1 MVPRE
6 KFQIAIGF
14 VVLLSMTFSVRLAKG
29 QFTTASLSGVVTD
42 SSGASV
48 SGAAVTILNTATG
61 AAKTSSTGFD
71 GSYLF
76 PALMVGTYQLSIEKQ
91 GFETYVQSGIVL
103 TVNQAATQSV
113 KLQIGA
119 TSQQV
124 SVSANTTMLTTDT
137 AAVSHLI
144 DERQILDLPLDG
156 RHAESLVFLAP
167 GTVNSTNN
175 YCLVNCQGGV
185 YPSSQEAVINGG
197 GTQNVTYEMDGTE
210 HNDTYVST
218 NLPFPNP
225 DAVQEFSLQS
235 NNMSAEYGNS
245 ATVVSIVTKSGTNIF
260 HGDVFEFLRNGDL
273 NARNFFAPVQDT
285 LKRNQF
291 GGALGGPIIKDHL
304 FFFGTYQGTRIT
316 QAAAGNVEVV
326 PTAAQRSGNFGT
338 LCSAYG
344 PGGLCQ
350 SGAGTQLADP
360 VTGTPFAFNQIP
372 QSRLSTP
379 ALNLLNDIP
388 LPNGP
393 NGQLTFPGSTIVQ
406 NEDQFMPRVDWIT
419 RKNTLSGRYFF
430 TQFGELP
437 QTALASKDLLAMT
450 GSGEKLRVQTLAISD
465 FYTVSPHLLLNTS
478 FGWDSQTGGNLTG
491 TTYYMSDFGV
501 QIAPPKYPDME
512 LTVGGYFNFSSSE
525 TGHFNRGDKSFRE
538 VVTWQNGK
546 HELVF
551 GGDLIRV
558 NLNVSNPSTS
568 GGVFNFTNSLSGSN
582 LADFMLGQVSGF
594 QQGGGQYQNYVGNIF
609 NLFLQDNW
617 RVSQRLTLNLGLRW
631 DPHWPYRELEGRVNC
646 FVPGEESLRFPN
658 APVGVLF
665 AGDPGCPAGTGQYP
679 NLANVA
685 PRLGF
690 AYRLTDKTVLRG
702 GAGLYYVPPQTSQ
715 QNGQA
720 ANAPFAPRINLTDV
734 NFQNPFGSAGIVSPF
749 PADFGGVLL
758 RSRMLRSRCQ
768 SSFPKLLLETFMFR
782 FWQPG
787 ILLSSMS
794 LARHG
799 F

>member
-175 YCLVNCQGGV
+175 YCVVNCQGV
-185 YPSSQEAVINGG
+185 YPSSQEAIINGG

-260 HGDVFEFLRNGDL
+260 HGDVFEFIRNGDL

-304 FFFGTYQGTRIT
+304 FFFGTYQGT
-316 QAAAGNVEVV
+316 
-326 PTAAQRSGNFGT
+326 
-338 LCSAYG
+338 
-344 PGGLCQ
+344 
-350 SGAGTQLADP
+350 
-360 VTGTPFAFNQIP
+360 
-372 QSRLSTP
+372 
-379 ALNLLNDIP
+379 
-388 LPNGP
+388 
-393 NGQLTFPGSTIVQ
+393 
-406 NEDQFMPRVDWIT
+406 
-419 RKNTLSGRYFF
+419 
-430 TQFGELP
+430 
-437 QTALASKDLLAMT
+437 
-450 GSGEKLRVQTLAISD
+450 
-465 FYTVSPHLLLNTS
+465 
-478 FGWDSQTGGNLTG
+478 
-491 TTYYMSDFGV
+491 
-501 QIAPPKYPDME
+501 
-512 LTVGGYFNFSSSE
+512 
-525 TGHFNRGDKSFRE
+525 
-538 VVTWQNGK
+538 
-546 HELVF
+546 
-551 GGDLIRV
+551 
-558 NLNVSNPSTS
+558 
-568 GGVFNFTNSLSGSN
+568 
-582 LADFMLGQVSGF
+582 
-594 QQGGGQYQNYVGNIF
+594 
-609 NLFLQDNW
+609 
-617 RVSQRLTLNLGLRW
+617 
-631 DPHWPYRELEGRVNC
+631 PYH
-646 FVPGEESLRFPN
+646 
-658 APVGVLF
+658 
-665 AGDPGCPAGTGQYP
+665 PGC
-679 NLANVA
+679 
-685 PRLGF
+685 R
-690 AYRLTDKTVLRG
+690 
-702 GAGLYYVPPQTSQ
+702 
-715 QNGQA
+715 
-720 ANAPFAPRINLTDV
+720 
-734 NFQNPFGSAGIVSPF
+734 
-749 PADFGGVLL
+749 
-758 RSRMLRSRCQ
+758 
-768 SSFPKLLLETFMFR
+768 
-782 FWQPG
+782 W
-787 ILLSSMS
+787 
-794 LARHG
+794 
-799 F
+799 